1 MKKESKGI
9 IFCLIRFFFFVINED
24 LFWKLKDLWFE
35 EIGLND
41 LGFGR
46 RKRIDDFLIFILD
59 VLFL

>member
-9 IFCLIRFFFFVINED
+9 ISCSTRSSSSVINED
-24 LFWKLKDLWFE
+24 LLWKLKDSWPE
-35 EIGLND
+35 ETGLND

-46 RKRIDDFLIFILD
+46 RKRIDDFLISIPD